1 MTMRAFTASGPDT
14 LAEVLLEDTMSTLAD
29 HGPELIPRPEQTPDA
44 LRAALAVVA
53 PARLEEMQA
62 TKDEAFARAVE
73 WESLSPVRSWVL
85 LWSRDIE
92 IARRRD
98 LSTRLE
104 RARGTLEDEDP
115 VVAREALRELT
126 AVLDEAMKAVR
137 G

>member
-1 MTMRAFTASGPDT
+1 
-14 LAEVLLEDTMSTLAD
+14 MSTLAD
-29 HGPELIPRPEQTPDA
+29 HGRELIPRPEQTPDA

-62 TKDEAFARAVE
+62 TKDAAFAKAVE

-92 IARRRD
+92 IARRPALAARFA
-98 LSTRLE
+98 
-104 RARGTLEDEDP
+104 RARNSLEDEDP
-115 VVAREALRELT
+115 DVAREALRELT
-126 AVLDEAMKAVR
+126 AVLDEAMRAVR